1 MLATA
6 SPQRYLRPVPDAL
19 PNGLVARLRSRDRA
33 AFAELCH
40 SHRDR
45 LYAIAV
51 SVLREREEA
60 RDALQDTLTS
70 AWRNID
76 QLQDDTALGAW
87 LGRIVLNH
95 ARMRLR
101 SRRRKPL
108 ELVDDFETWFTAD
121 GHRVSD
127 PPVWPRADEA
137 IDRAR
142 FANRLGELAAGLPEE
157 LHEVW
162 ALADVQHLSMQE
174 IVELTGLQ
182 LANVKTRL
190 HRARLLLRERL
201 GAEIG
206 RPG

>member
-1 MLATA
+1 MAISGA
-6 SPQRYLRPVPDAL
+6 ARYLPTVEDPRPSSLAS
-19 PNGLVARLRSRDRA
+19 RLRSRDRT
-33 AFAELCH
+33 AFTEVCLA
-40 SHRDR
+40 HRDR
-45 LYAIAV
+45 LYGIAC
-51 SVLREREEA
+51 SVLRDREEA

-101 SRRRKPL
+101 SGRRKPA
-108 ELVDDFETWFTAD
+108 ELVDDIESWFTET

-127 PPVWPRADEA
+127 PPAWPRADEVL
-137 IDRAR
+137 DRAR
-142 FANRLGELAAGLPEE
+142 LARRLGEIGEGLPDE
-157 LHEVW
+157 LREVW

-174 IVELTGLQ
+174 IVEVTGLH

-206 RPG
+206 GAP

>member
-1 MLATA
+1 MLAAT
-6 SPQRYLRPVPDAL
+6 PTQRYLPAVVPPL
-19 PNGLVARLRSRDRA
+19 PPTLVARLRMRDRE
-33 AFAELCH
+33 AFAELCRT
-40 SHRDR
+40 HRDR
-45 LYAIAV
+45 LYGIAV
-51 SVLREREEA
+51 SVLRDREEA
-60 RDALQDTLTS
+60 RDVLQETLTS
-70 AWRNID
+70 AWRKVD
-76 QLQDDTALGAW
+76 QLEDDAALGAW

-121 GHRVSD
+121 GHWVND
-127 PPVWPRADEA
+127 EPTWPRADDA
-137 IDRAR
+137 LDRGRLAAR
-142 FANRLGELAAGLPEE
+142 LAELAAGLPEE

-174 IVELTGLQ
+174 IVELTGLH

-201 GAEIG
+201 GAELG
-206 RPG
+206 RRG

>member
-1 MLATA
+1 MLAAT
-6 SPQRYLRPVPDAL
+6 PTQRYLPAVVPPL
-19 PNGLVARLRSRDRA
+19 PPTLVARLRMRDRE
-33 AFAELCH
+33 AFAELCRT
-40 SHRDR
+40 HRDR
-45 LYAIAV
+45 LYGIAV
-51 SVLREREEA
+51 SVLRDREEA
-60 RDALQDTLTS
+60 RDVLQETLTS
-70 AWRNID
+70 AWRKVD
-76 QLQDDTALGAW
+76 QLEDDDALGAW

-121 GHRVSD
+121 GHWVNGE
-127 PPVWPRADEA
+127 PTWPRADDA
-137 IDRAR
+137 LDRGRLAAR
-142 FANRLGELAAGLPEE
+142 LAELAAGLPEE

-174 IVELTGLQ
+174 IVELTGLH

-201 GAEIG
+201 GAELG
-206 RPG
+206 RRG

>member
-1 MLATA
+1 MMATA
-6 SPQRYLRPVPDAL
+6 LPQRYLHPVAQL
-19 PNGLVARLRSRDRA
+19 LSGSLVERLRRRDRA
-33 AFAELCH
+33 AFTELCH

-45 LYAIAV
+45 LYAIAL
-51 SVLREREEA
+51 SVLRDREEA

-70 AWRNID
+70 AWRSID

-101 SRRRKPL
+101 SRRRKPM
-108 ELVDDFETWFTAD
+108 ELVDDFETWFSAD
-121 GHRVSD
+121 GHRASD
-127 PPVWPRADEA
+127 PPVWPRADDA

-157 LHEVW
+157 LHAVW

-174 IVELTGLQ
+174 IVDLTGLH

-206 RPG
+206 RPA